1 MQDDSDDTGDDGD
14 LGFTW
19 QRMKNGDVRVL
30 HHGKLASTLRGR
42 DAAEFLA
49 EADEADD
56 AAMQQSMA
64 RLTGNYKHGNE
75 RTAANHPRNRR

>member
-1 MQDDSDDTGDDGD
+1 MRDDSDDNGDDGD

-42 DAAEFLA
+42 DAEEFLA